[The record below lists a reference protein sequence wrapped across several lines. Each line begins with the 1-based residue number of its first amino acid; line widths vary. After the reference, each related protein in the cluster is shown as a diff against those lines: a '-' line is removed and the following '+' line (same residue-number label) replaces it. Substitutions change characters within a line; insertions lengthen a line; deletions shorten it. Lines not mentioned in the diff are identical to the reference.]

1 MSASPSSPA
10 SRSGLPRWVWVV
22 YLALFSA
29 SVPWY
34 VPDGPVRLW
43 FGLPHWVVL
52 SLVAM
57 AGVSAFTILVVRRY
71 WLDDD
76 ADDHADGEADR

>member
-1 MSASPSSPA
+1 MRLHSPPPSSP
-10 SRSGLPRWVWVV
+10 SGLPRWVWAV
-22 YLALFSA
+22 YLVLFAA

-34 VPDGPVRLW
+34 VPAGPVRLW

-71 WLDDD
+71 WLDEGDDD
-76 ADDHADGEADR
+76 AGEGER